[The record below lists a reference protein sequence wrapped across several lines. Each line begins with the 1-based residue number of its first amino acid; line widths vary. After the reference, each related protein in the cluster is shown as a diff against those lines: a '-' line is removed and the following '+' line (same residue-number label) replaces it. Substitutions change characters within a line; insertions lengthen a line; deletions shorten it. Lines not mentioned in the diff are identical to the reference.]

1 MSVFYALQR
10 EPLMGLVDI
19 VPTYNS
25 VTLIFDNVSLIS
37 TLPQAQSIH
46 DFLWTCIE
54 KRLSEIQ
61 ESNTQSNRKMDV
73 PVCYDES
80 VGSDL
85 AFVASHNKLA
95 IQEVI
100 EIHTASLYK
109 VYMLGFLPGFA
120 YMATVDE
127 RIVTPR
133 KQIPSQNILPGSV
146 GIAGIQTG
154 IYPVTSPG
162 GWQIIGQTPL
172 QLFNAQKESPTF
184 FQPGDAVKFY
194 PISLHEFHKMKEA

>member
-1 MSVFYALQR
+1 LA
-10 EPLMGLVDI
+10 
-19 VPTYNS
+19 T
-25 VTLIFDNVSLIS
+25 IS
-37 TLPQAQSIH
+37 EI
-46 DFLWTCIE
+46 
-54 KRLSEIQ
+54 KNLSE
-61 ESNTQSNRKMDV
+61 RKMDV

-100 EIHTASLYK
+100 EIHTAAVYK

-146 GIAGIQTG
+146 GIAGKQTG
-154 IYPVTSPG
+154 IYPVQSPG

-172 QLFNAQKESPTF
+172 QLFDAEKEKPTF
-184 FQPGDAVKFY
+184 FQPGDEVQFY
-194 PISLHEFHKMKEA
+194 SITLDEFHQMKKA